1 MKTPDNKK
9 RIPFNLLITPVAYQ
23 QWVERVSW
31 YGPYGRGDVFEW
43 AYLFG
48 GLVGEAGEASDEFKK
63 ALRQCNSQEE
73 FIEALTGRMPKLLD
87 EVGDVLW
94 YIAAICNA
102 LDITLQELMFYNA
115 GKLHLRHKE
124 NHPEQ
129 QFATPEISEERIKQI
144 RSEILIDILGV
155 VQERYDNGRSRV

>member
-1 MKTPDNKK
+1 
-9 RIPFNLLITPVAYQ
+9 
-23 QWVERVSW
+23 
-31 YGPYGRGDVFEW
+31 
-43 AYLFG
+43 
-48 GLVGEAGEASDEFKK
+48 VGEAGEASDEFKK

-102 LDITLQELMFYNA
+102 LNITMQELMFYNA

-155 VQERYDNGRSRV
+155 VQERYDNGHSRV